1 MSTMTLNKKT
11 FRIAGLLL
19 ILCLISAAIL
29 SGTFA
34 KYTSTFAG
42 EDTALV
48 AKWDLEMK
56 AGGKEFSVSPDS
68 VADLDLFEHAYN
80 KNIVAGTGY
89 DKIIA
94 PGVDGKF
101 VLSMTN
107 NSDVAADIVFDITK
121 TDDSANVPMEYSVD
135 DGASWVGLDDLA
147 THLNCTLAEADE
159 SATEKTVNV
168 LWRWAY
174 DDTAQTGSTPA
185 ITSNDATDTILG
197 KASAAST
204 GRTSYKLNIA
214 ITATQ
219 VKPDEPEEP

>member
-56 AGGKEFSVSPDS
+56 AGEKEFSVSPDP
-68 VADLDLFEHAYN
+68 VADLDLFEHAY
-80 KNIVAGTGY
+80 KNNIAQKDGDDY
-89 DKIIA
+89 IIA
-94 PGVDGKF
+94 PGVDGEF
-101 VLSMTN
+101 TLSMTN
-107 NSDVAADIVFDITK
+107 NSDVAAAITFDITK
-121 TDDSANVPMEYSVD
+121 TGADVPMEYSVD

-185 ITSNDATDTILG
+185 ITSNDANDTILG

-219 VKPDEPEEP
+219 VTPATE

>member
-1 MSTMTLNKKT
+1 MSTMTLSKKT
-11 FRIAGLLL
+11 FRVGGLLL
-19 ILCLISAAIL
+19 IACLITAAIL

-42 EDTALV
+42 QDTALV
-48 AKWDLEMK
+48 AKWDLTIK
-56 AGGKEFSVSPDS
+56 AGDTEFTGDGEQE
-68 VADLDLFEHAYN
+68 LDLFKHAYD
-80 KNIVAGTGY
+80 KNIVAGAGD

-94 PGVDGKF
+94 PGVDGEF

-107 NSDVAADIVFDITK
+107 NSDVAAAIEFSITEEE
-121 TDDSANVPMEYSVD
+121 DNAEVPMEYKVD
-135 DGASWVGLDDLA
+135 NGEWVDFDGLA
-147 THLNCTLAEADE
+147 TALDNELDGTLAVGSE
-159 SATEKTVNV
+159 EKTVKV

-219 VKPDEPEEP
+219 AKPATEE